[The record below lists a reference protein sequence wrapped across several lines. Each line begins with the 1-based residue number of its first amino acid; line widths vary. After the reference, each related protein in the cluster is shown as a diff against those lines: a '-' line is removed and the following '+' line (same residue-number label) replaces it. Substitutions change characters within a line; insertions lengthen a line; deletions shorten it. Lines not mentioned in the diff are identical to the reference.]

1 MLNYEKDGCLV
12 VELDS
17 RMDAANS
24 DSAEAEIREAVRQHP
39 GLPLCLDADR
49 LEYISSS
56 GLRVLLKFQ
65 KASGGLKI
73 INVSPEVYE
82 IFETTGFNSFL
93 TIQKRRRRVNVDGC
107 RILGQGAFGTVYR
120 LDEDTVVKVY
130 HGDSQKMLPIIE
142 TERERARQAFLA
154 GVPTAIPFDIVRVG
168 DEYGAVFEMI
178 DAENCNDLIV
188 KDPAET
194 DRLIP
199 KYAELIKTLHSL
211 HGVSGQLS
219 DIRELYLEQIDEFA
233 CLDSETAD
241 RLKELLR
248 GIPDADGIIH
258 GDIQLKNVMI
268 SGDEMILIDMDHM
281 HRGNPVFEFAG
292 LFATYVAFNE
302 DEPENTL
309 KFVGIGREDA
319 ARIFNSTLE
328 AYLGCS
334 GGPDMEE
341 TRRKVQTAGYL
352 RFLQIL
358 MIEMKDLQSELKDTR
373 IRHAAEHLKELSG
386 AISSLGI

>member
-1 MLNYEKDGCLV
+1 METYEKNGQLIV
-12 VELDS
+12 RLDS
-17 RMDAANS
+17 TLDPTNAGT
-24 DSAEAEIREAVRQHP
+24 AEARIRDVVRQYP
-39 GLPLCLDADR
+39 GLPLTLDA
-49 LEYISSS
+49 EQTKYVSSS
-56 GLRVLLKFQ
+56 GLRVLLKFR
-65 KASGGLKI
+65 KELGGLKI
-73 INVSPEVYE
+73 TNVSPEVFE
-82 IFETTGFNSFL
+82 IFEVTGFNSFL
-93 TIQKRRRRVNVDGC
+93 TVEKRKRHVNVDGC

-130 HGDSQKMLPIIE
+130 HGDRRKMLPVIE

-168 DEYGAVFEMI
+168 EEYGAVFEMI
-178 DAENCNDLIV
+178 DAENCNDLII
-188 KDPAET
+188 KDAGEQ

-199 KYAELIKTLHSL
+199 KYAGLLKKLHSL
-211 HGVSGQLS
+211 RAAPGQMR
-219 DIRELYLEQIDEFA
+219 DIRDLYIEQIDGFT
-233 CLDSETAD
+233 CLDRETAD

-248 GIPDADGIIH
+248 GIPDTEGIIH

-302 DEPENTL
+302 DEPDNTQ
-309 KFVGIGREDA
+309 KFLGISGEVS
-319 ARIFNSTLE
+319 ARMFNCVLDTYFGL
-328 AYLGCS
+328 S
-334 GGPDMEE
+334 GGQQAEE
-341 TRRKVQTAGYL
+341 IRRKVQTAGYL

-358 MIEMKDLQSELKDTR
+358 MIEMKDLQGGLKDIR

-386 AISSLGI
+386 TIASLEI